1 MVPPHLPFVIG
12 VIDLLNGEAV
22 HARGGDRRTYRPV
35 AVPGSGHPGALAQFY
50 RNTAGVDQLYVA
62 DLNAIAGGDW
72 QSEQIREIGA
82 QTGGLWLDAGIRSVS
97 DAARAR
103 SLGASR
109 IVVGLETL
117 PGLDALRDICA
128 GVEGAR
134 VALSLDLRDGRL
146 VTDGVGVARDTPPHA
161 VAAQAAALGVR
172 TIIVLDL
179 SRVGLAG
186 GCDLDTIAAVRTAAP
201 QVTLLAG
208 GGIRD
213 ADDLRRIAAIGCDG
227 ALVAT
232 ALLNGAL
239 QPADVRGSVIRS

>member
-1 MVPPHLPFVIG
+1 MIPLVIG

-35 AVPGSGHPGALAQFY
+35 AVPGGGCQPGALARFY
-50 RNTAGVDQLYVA
+50 RNTLGLEQVYVA
-62 DLNAIAGGDW
+62 DLNAIAGDDW
-72 QSEQIREIGA
+72 QSERIREIGEQA
-82 QTGGLWLDAGIRSVS
+82 GGLWLDAGIRTGG
-97 DAARAR
+97 DAVRARA
-103 SLGASR
+103 LGASR

-117 PGLDALRDICA
+117 PALDTLREICA
-128 GVEGAR
+128 GAEGAH

-146 VTDGVGVARDTPPHA
+146 VTDSAAIGRDTPPHV
-161 VAAQAAALGVR
+161 VAAQAADFGVS

-179 SRVGLAG
+179 SRVGLEG
-186 GCDLDTIAAVRTAAP
+186 GCDLDTIAAVRAAAP
-201 QVTLLAG
+201 QVMLLAG

-213 ADDLRRIAAIGCDG
+213 AGDLQRIAAAGCNG

-239 QPADVRGSVIRS
+239 QPADVHG